1 MELTIIIDIVYFVG
15 CSLISLYNIDKMFS
29 DKTVL
34 FLNKKYN
41 FLKRLKKEL
50 NKRKKVKKAVK

>member
-1 MELTIIIDIVYFVG
+1 MELTIIIDIVYFIG
-15 CSLISLYNIDKMFS
+15 CSLISFYNIDKMFS

-34 FLNKKYN
+34 FLNKKYI